1 LTLEC
6 RAANYDIKGIELGAS
21 HDFCSVEGRAMA
33 AAKRP
38 LSVALVSLAVIA
50 GVQVVGI
57 QTAAAD
63 AGGHASCAGLEVS
76 SISPP
81 GSSDEFPGGV
91 RELMGAVHGLAT
103 ALNTTP
109 GAIVST
115 VAHLH
120 EGSHA
125 ACDEAT
131 E

>member
-1 LTLEC
+1 
-6 RAANYDIKGIELGAS
+6 
-21 HDFCSVEGRAMA
+21 M

-38 LSVALVSLAVIA
+38 ISVGLVSLAVIA
-50 GVQVVGI
+50 GVQVIGI

-81 GSSDEFPGGV
+81 GSSDGFPGGAP
-91 RELMGAVHGLAT
+91 ELMRAVHGLAT
-103 ALNTTP
+103 ELSTTP

-120 EGSHA
+120 EGSQWS
-125 ACDEAT
+125 
-131 E
+131 